1 MNALKYGVAA
11 PLLASLAALFLSA
24 GQATAQPS
32 GPTNGC
38 NPYSGELTSCLGGG
52 PWQNQDGSS
61 PDTYGPTGERG
72 FVYDNR
78 SVGSFP
84 NISDATLLKLGH
96 AICQDLANG
105 FSERATKS
113 VLMRNG
119 VSELD
124 AGAVVIS
131 AQMYLC

>member
-1 MNALKYGVAA
+1 MKLSTLIGLVTISIGVAIPMPSA
-11 PLLASLAALFLSA
+11 AASPGCSGDRSTPDQFL
-24 GQATAQPS
+24 
-32 GPTNGC
+32 GC
-38 NPYSGELTSCLGGG
+38 WGGG
-52 PWQNQDGSS
+52 PWQEQDGSS

-72 FVYDNR
+72 FIYDNR

-84 NISDATLLKLGH
+84 NISDATLVKLGH

-105 FSERATKS
+105 FSEKAEKS